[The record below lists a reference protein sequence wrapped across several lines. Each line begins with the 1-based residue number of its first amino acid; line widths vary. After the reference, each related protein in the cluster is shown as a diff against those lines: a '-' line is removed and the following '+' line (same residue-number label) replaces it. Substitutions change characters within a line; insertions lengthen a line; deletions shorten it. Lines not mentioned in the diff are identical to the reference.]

1 MIDFLVKRFVK
12 DYEKTGDPA
21 VRAAYVGF
29 SSAVGIICNVFLFV
43 LKLIIGIVTGSAAVI
58 ADSVNN
64 LTDSLSNIITLIG
77 ARISVKPAD
86 REHPF
91 GHGRVEYI
99 TGFIMSAAVIGV
111 GLSFFVD
118 SVGAIL
124 HPRDLNFS
132 LVSFLLLV
140 GSIGVKF
147 LMSVFY
153 RKMALRINSE
163 LLKAQSA
170 DSLGDVLTTSVTAV
184 SLLVSAFSRFSAD
197 GYMGAIVSC
206 FIIRTGITI
215 AKNTLAPLIG
225 TKMDRELYDRIVSV
239 IDGTDGILKSH
250 DLIIHSYGSGI
261 SFATIHAEMPGN
273 MTLEAAHRTADL
285 AEKKVREEL
294 GVSLVIHLDPVD
306 LSDNH
311 KKIRA
316 SVEREL
322 KEIIEKTDP
331 AIAYHDLQI
340 IFGKSPE
347 AAFDLV
353 IPFSFNEEQAAEF
366 MKELKEKLTEE
377 FPGFVF
383 SINMDRNLMD

>member
-1 MIDFLVKRFVK
+1 MTAFLIKRFIK
-12 DYEKTGDPA
+12 EYEKTGDPA
-21 VRAAYVGF
+21 VRAAYAGF
-29 SSAVGIICNVFLFV
+29 SGAVGIICNSFLFA
-43 LKLIIGIVTGSAAVI
+43 LKLFIGIVTGSAAVI

-64 LTDSLSNIITLIG
+64 LTDSFTNIVTIIG
-77 ARISVKPAD
+77 AKISVKPAD

-91 GHGRVEYI
+91 GHGRIEYI
-99 TGFIMSAAVIGV
+99 TGFIMSVAVISV
-111 GLSFFVD
+111 GINFFRD
-118 SVGAIL
+118 SVDAII
-124 HPRDLNFS
+124 HPRTLNFS
-132 LVSFLLLV
+132 LVPFLLLI
-140 GSIGVKF
+140 GSIGVK
-147 LMSVFY
+147 LWMSFFY
-153 RKMALRINSE
+153 KKIALRINSE

-197 GYMGAIVSC
+197 GYMGAVVSC

-273 MTLEAAHRTADL
+273 MTLEAAHRIADL

-340 IFGKSPE
+340 IFGKNPE

-353 IPFSFNEEQAAEF
+353 IPFSFNEEQSAELLI
-366 MKELKEKLTEE
+366 KIEEKLTEE

>member
-64 LTDSLSNIITLIG
+64 LTDSLSNIITMIG

-163 LLKAQSA
+163 LLNAQSA

-184 SLLVSAFSRFSAD
+184 SLLVSVFTRFSAD
-197 GYMGAIVSC
+197 GLMGAVVSC
-206 FIIRTGITI
+206 FIVRTGVTI
-215 AKNTLAPLIG
+215 AKNTLSPLIG
-225 TKMDRELYDRIVSV
+225 AKMDRGLY
-239 IDGTDGILKSH
+239 DGILSVINGTEGILNSH
-250 DLIIHSYGSGI
+250 DLMIHNYGSGI
-261 SFATIHAEMPGN
+261 SYATIHAEMPGN
-273 MTLEAAHRTADL
+273 MTLEDAHRTADL
-285 AEKKVREEL
+285 AEKKVKEEL

-311 KKIRA
+311 KTIRA
-316 SVEREL
+316 SLEREL

-340 IFGKSPE
+340 SYGKSPE

-353 IPFSFNEEQAAEF
+353 IPFSHNEEQAAEF

-377 FPGFVF
+377 FPGFKF
-383 SINMDRNLMD
+383 SINMERNLVD

>member
-64 LTDSLSNIITLIG
+64 LTDSLSNIITMIG

-124 HPRDLNFS
+124 HPMDLNFS
-132 LVSFLLLV
+132 LVPFLLLV

-184 SLLVSAFSRFSAD
+184 SLLVSVFTRFSAD
-197 GYMGAIVSC
+197 GLMGAVVSC
-206 FIIRTGITI
+206 FIVRTGVTI
-215 AKNTLAPLIG
+215 AKNTLSPLIG
-225 TKMDRELYDRIVSV
+225 AKMDRGLY
-239 IDGTDGILKSH
+239 DGILSVINGTEGILNSH
-250 DLIIHSYGSGI
+250 DLMIHNYGSGI
-261 SFATIHAEMPGN
+261 SYATIHAEMPGN
-273 MTLEAAHRTADL
+273 MTLEDAHRTADL
-285 AEKKVREEL
+285 AEKKVKEEF

-311 KKIRA
+311 KTIRA
-316 SVEREL
+316 SLEREL

-340 IFGKSPE
+340 SYGKSPE

-353 IPFSFNEEQAAEF
+353 IPFSHNEEQAAEF

-377 FPGFVF
+377 FPGFKF
-383 SINMDRNLMD
+383 SINMERNLVD

>member
-1 MIDFLVKRFVK
+1 MTAFLIKRFIK
-12 DYEKTGDPA
+12 EYEKTGDPA
-21 VRAAYVGF
+21 VRAAYAGF
-29 SSAVGIICNVFLFV
+29 SGAVGIICNSFLFA
-43 LKLIIGIVTGSAAVI
+43 LKLFIGIVTGSAAVI

-64 LTDSLSNIITLIG
+64 LTDSFTNIVTIIG
-77 ARISVKPAD
+77 AKISVKPAD

-91 GHGRVEYI
+91 GHGRIEYI
-99 TGFIMSAAVIGV
+99 TGFIMSVAVISV
-111 GLSFFVD
+111 GINFFRD
-118 SVGAIL
+118 SVDAII
-124 HPRDLNFS
+124 HPRTLNFS
-132 LVSFLLLV
+132 LVPFLLLI
-140 GSIGVKF
+140 GSIGVK
-147 LMSVFY
+147 LWMSFFY
-153 RKMALRINSE
+153 KKIALRINSE

-197 GYMGAIVSC
+197 GYMGAVVSC

-273 MTLEAAHRTADL
+273 MTLEAAHRIADL

-340 IFGKSPE
+340 IFGKNPE

-353 IPFSFNEEQAAEF
+353 IPFSFNEEQSAEL
-366 MKELKEKLTEE
+366 MRRIKEKLTEE

>member
-1 MIDFLVKRFVK
+1 M
-12 DYEKTGDPA
+12 
-21 VRAAYVGF
+21 
-29 SSAVGIICNVFLFV
+29 
-43 LKLIIGIVTGSAAVI
+43 
-58 ADSVNN
+58 
-64 LTDSLSNIITLIG
+64 
-77 ARISVKPAD
+77 
-86 REHPF
+86 
-91 GHGRVEYI
+91 
-99 TGFIMSAAVIGV
+99 
-111 GLSFFVD
+111 SFFYKK
-118 SVGAIL
+118 I
-124 HPRDLNFS
+124 
-132 LVSFLLLV
+132 
-140 GSIGVKF
+140 
-147 LMSVFY
+147 
-153 RKMALRINSE
+153 ALRINSE

-197 GYMGAIVSC
+197 GYMGAVVSC

-273 MTLEAAHRTADL
+273 MTLEDAHRTADL
-285 AEKKVREEL
+285 AEKKVKEEL

-316 SVEREL
+316 SVEREI

-353 IPFSFNEEQAAEF
+353 IPFSFNEEQSAELLI
-366 MKELKEKLTEE
+366 KIEEKLTEE

>member
-1 MIDFLVKRFVK
+1 MTGFLVKKFVK

-29 SSAVGIICNVFLFV
+29 SCAVGIICNVFLFV

-111 GLSFFVD
+111 GISFFVD

-132 LVSFLLLV
+132 LVPFLLLI

-147 LMSVFY
+147 LMSFFY
-153 RKMALRINSE
+153 RKIALRINSE

-184 SLLVSAFSRFSAD
+184 SLLVSVFTRFSAD
-197 GYMGAIVSC
+197 GLMGAVVSC
-206 FIIRTGITI
+206 FIVRTGVAI
-215 AKNTLAPLIG
+215 AKNTLSPLIG
-225 TKMDRELYDRIVSV
+225 AKMDRGLYDGILSV
-239 IDGTDGILKSH
+239 INGTDGILNSH
-250 DLIIHSYGSGI
+250 DLIIHNYGSGI
-261 SFATIHAEMPGN
+261 SYATIHAEMPGN
-273 MTLEAAHRTADL
+273 MTLEDAHRTADL
-285 AEKKVREEL
+285 AEKKVKEEL

-316 SVEREL
+316 SLEREL

-340 IFGKSPE
+340 SYGKSPE

-353 IPFSFNEEQAAEF
+353 IPFSFNEEQSAEL
-366 MKELKEKLTEE
+366 MLRIEEKLTEE
-377 FPGFVF
+377 FPGFAF
-383 SINMDRNLMD
+383 SINMDRNLVD